1 MNEILQTTWLDY
13 PDNYSLAVIF
23 YTYGCIHKCKNCH
36 NLALQ
41 TPVLAYSKELLKE
54 ILMYCK
60 RNNTNKLVL
69 SGGDCLLKGANLDLT
84 NSIIDQYKNQLDIC
98 IYTGYDI
105 DYVKANVHQGF
116 KFVKCGK
123 YEENLKIE
131 SEKTDDFL
139 QLASTNQELYD
150 ANYKLL
156 STNGRYYFSQGERNE

>member
-1 MNEILQTTWLDY
+1 MNDILQTTWLDY

-41 TPVLAYSKELLKE
+41 TPVLAYSKELIEE
-54 ILMYCK
+54 ILIYCK

-69 SGGDCLLKGANLDLT
+69 SGGDCLLKGANLSLT
-84 NSIIDQYKNQLDIC
+84 NAIIDKYRDVLDIC

-105 DYVKANVHQGF
+105 DYVKANVHKGF

-123 YEENLKIE
+123 YDENMKIE
-131 SEKTDDFL
+131 SDKTDDYL
-139 QLASTNQELYD
+139 QLASTNQKLYD
-150 ANYKLL
+150 GNYQLL
-156 STNGRYYFSQGERNE
+156 SSNGRYYFNKEK

>member
-1 MNEILQTTWLDY
+1 MNINLQTTWLDY
-13 PDNYSLAVIF
+13 PDNESLSVIF

-36 NLALQ
+36 NLDLQ
-41 TPVLAYSKELLKE
+41 TPVASYPSDTIDK

-69 SGGDCLLKGANLDLT
+69 SGGDCLLKGVNLDLT
-84 NSIIDQYKNQLDIC
+84 NAIIDRCKDTLDIC

-105 DYVKANVHQGF
+105 DYVKTNVHKGF

-123 YEENLKIE
+123 YDENMKTE
-131 SEKTDDFL
+131 SDKTDDYF

-150 ANYKLL
+150 SNYQLL
-156 STNGRYYFSQGERNE
+156 SSKGRYYFNKEK

>member
-1 MNEILQTTWLDY
+1 MNENLQTTWLDY
-13 PDNYSLAVIF
+13 PDNVSLATIF
-23 YTYGCIHKCKNCH
+23 YTYGCIHKCKNCQ
-36 NLALQ
+36 NPSLQ
-41 TPVLAYSKELLKE
+41 TPVESYPRGIIDE

-84 NSIIDQYKNQLDIC
+84 NAVIDKYSNELDIC

-105 DYVKANVHQGF
+105 DYVKANVHKGF

-123 YEENLKIE
+123 YDENMKIE
-131 SEKTDDFL
+131 SEKTDNYL

-150 ANYKLL
+150 ADLKLL
-156 STNGRYYFSQGERNE
+156 SSKGRYYFNKEK

>member
-1 MNEILQTTWLDY
+1 MNENLQTTWLDY
-13 PDNYSLAVIF
+13 PDNVSLAVIF
-23 YTYGCIHKCKNCH
+23 YTYGCIHKCKNCQ
-36 NLALQ
+36 NLSLQ
-41 TPVLAYSKELLKE
+41 TPVESYPRGIIDE

-84 NSIIDQYKNQLDIC
+84 NAVIDKYSNELDIC

-105 DYVKANVHQGF
+105 DYVKANVHKGF

-123 YEENLKIE
+123 YNENLKVE
-131 SEKTDDFL
+131 PKKNDNYV

-150 ANYKLL
+150 SNCRLL
-156 STNGRYYFSQGERNE
+156 SSNGRYYFNK